1 MFMLGYAWQRGWV
14 PLSEAALLKAIELN
28 GVSIDFNQQS
38 FAWGRLAAHD
48 IDALQKD
55 LKALAPAQV
64 IEFKRAPSLDDLIKR
79 RISFLTSYQNKAYA
93 TSYQSFVEQV
103 RAVESKLS
111 PQGPFKLTEA
121 VARYLFK
128 LMAYKDEYEVA
139 RLHSDPAFKQRI
151 ASMFEG
157 NYSVKYHLAPP
168 LLSAKDANGHLI
180 KSEFGSWVGWVFPL
194 LAKMRFLRGTFIDPF
209 GHTDERKSERAIIT
223 QYRETLTSLLPQL
236 SADNLS
242 TMVALASVPEDI
254 RGYGHVKERHLRNA
268 QEKQAELLKKFTPIT
283 TGVREVGR
291 HAA

>member
-1 MFMLGYAWQRGWV
+1 
-14 PLSEAALLKAIELN
+14 
-28 GVSIDFNQQS
+28 
-38 FAWGRLAAHD
+38 
-48 IDALQKD
+48 
-55 LKALAPAQV
+55 V

-79 RISFLTSYQNKAYA
+79 RVSFLTSYQNKAYA
-93 TSYQSFVEQV
+93 ASYQNFVEQV
-103 RAVESKLS
+103 RAAEAKLS
-111 PQGPFKLTEA
+111 PQGLYKLTEA

-168 LLSAKDANGHLI
+168 LISSKDANGHLI

-209 GHTDERKSERAIIT
+209 GHTDERKSERSLIT

-268 QEKQAELLKKFTPIT
+268 QEKQAELLKRFTPIT